1 MALVEY
7 SDFGVQENFDR
18 PNQPMLPLVLSND
31 GYAIHFLLMRFN
43 ESSVFF
49 EGLDIF
55 PTL

>member
-18 PNQPMLPLVLSND
+18 PNQPMLLLVLSND
-31 GYAIHFLLMRFN
+31 GYAIHFLLMGVN
-43 ESSVFF
+43 ESSVLF